1 MGYKLYGEDRTPPA
15 RRREFV
21 EWLVVMCLWFPTTI
35 GGWLVFLGLPLEW
48 MGGLTVLVAMAA
60 AWHFSSQPNNP

>member
-21 EWLVVMCLWFPTTI
+21 EWLVVMCLWFSTTI
-35 GGWLVFLGLPLEW
+35 GGWLVFLGLPLDW
-48 MGGLTVLVAMAA
+48 MATLTFIVAIVT
-60 AWHFSSQPNNP
+60 AWRFSKV